1 MPRWLHPSGRSEYYL
16 LNSNCQHF
24 VLDFGLGIEIDFDAA
39 ALSRVWINSRVP
51 QLVAGPTL
59 GILAIYFSHLA
70 SKIGLQEHILE
81 CSMLHHRRPLCRGSS
96 PAGRPRPS
104 RVATAAIQGSEQR
117 NGKQRVALID
127 VDDQRNAMAI

>member
-1 MPRWLHPSGRSEYYL
+1 MPRWLQPSGRSEYYL

-81 CSMLHHRRPLCRGSS
+81 CSMLHHRSLYAVVLHLLVVQDHQES
-96 PAGRPRPS
+96 PPPRSKVPS
-104 RVATAAIQGSEQR
+104 NATVS
-117 NGKQRVALID
+117 NAL
-127 VDDQRNAMAI
+127 R